1 MAALPRVCYLR
12 AAKQMEG
19 TLWQWTIFF
28 GSLAGILLLLYRA
41 YVRPLAGLGRGMIVL
56 LFLIRLCAGL
66 GISGLY
72 TYHYTDRSR
81 SDIWKYFEDG
91 RILRETAFEKP
102 LVYLKMMTGF
112 FDEADPEVFEIEE
125 KMGSYYRSGRSYL
138 HADHRFFIRIHAL
151 LHWISARF
159 MPVHV
164 LWICLAGFL
173 MLLDVWRVL
182 SLRFP
187 EQKILWVWL
196 LFLLPESLAWT
207 TAPLK
212 ETLAMPLMLYIFCR
226 PMAAERNITYK
237 IPNICIALSG
247 LWLLKPYLMIIC
259 LAGLALSL
267 LWHHRLRA
275 WLAGIAALGMLAAV
289 LFLTGPMQDLAGRM
303 AGQRNEFAAIAAT
316 EDAGSLLPYPQNCHT
331 AEGFLQ
337 DIPRA
342 IWVSLILPLPGMQT
356 GLIHWLSGISNV
368 LFLLLLLLL
377 LSRADFSRLKE
388 ESMLPGL
395 LLSAALLLLL
405 IGWTVPV
412 LGSVVRY
419 RVPAQI
425 ALLVIAGVI
434 SDNLYLFISEKFPV
448 IRKLFSSFLEKHIEI

>member
-1 MAALPRVCYLR
+1 MEGSLFQWFVFWGSLVAVWFITNWYLR
-12 AAKQMEG
+12 QTK
-19 TLWQWTIFF
+19 LWHTRKLFYI
-28 GSLAGILLLLYRA
+28 
-41 YVRPLAGLGRGMIVL
+41 
-56 LFLIRLCAGL
+56 LFLIRLSAGL
-66 GISGLY
+66 GISGVY
-72 TYHYTDRSR
+72 TYLYTDRSR

-91 RILRETAFEKP
+91 RILRETASEQP

-112 FDEADPEVFEIEE
+112 FDESDPEVFEVEE

-138 HADHRFFIRIHAL
+138 HADHRFFIRIHAM
-151 LHWISARF
+151 LHWISSQF

-164 LWICLAGFL
+164 LWICFAGFL
-173 MLLDVWRVL
+173 LLLEVWRNL
-182 SLRFP
+182 SARFP
-187 EQKILWVWL
+187 EQKLLWIWA
-196 LFLLPESLAWT
+196 LFLVPESLAWT

-212 ETLAMPLMLYIFCR
+212 ETLALPLMLYVFCR
-226 PMAAERNITYK
+226 PMTHGYNSIYVFLNIG
-237 IPNICIALSG
+237 IALFG

-259 LAGLALSL
+259 MAGFTLSL
-267 LWHHRLRA
+267 LWHFRLRA
-275 WLAGIAALGMLAAV
+275 WLAGVAALGMLASV

-303 AGQRNEFAAIAAT
+303 ATQRNEFATAAKA
-316 EDAGSLLPYPQNCHT
+316 ESAGSLLPYPEGTQT

-342 IWVSLILPLPGMQT
+342 IWVSLMLPLPGMQE
-356 GLIHWLSGISNV
+356 GLIHWLSGISNL

-388 ESMLPGL
+388 NSMLPGL
-395 LLSAALLLLL
+395 LLSALLLLLL

-425 ALLVIAGVI
+425 ALLIIAGGI
-434 SDNLYLFISEKFPV
+434 SNNLDLFISVKFPV
-448 IRKLFSSFLEKHIEI
+448 IRVFFSSLLEKHLEF